1 LDIRSAMG
9 QLLLVAREDLF
20 NLGAFLSELC
30 FESSVSSSE
39 VVQRSRLV
47 KGSLDLSELFSV
59 LQ

>member
-1 LDIRSAMG
+1 MG